1 MKNLILSF
9 LLFSASS
16 VFAQTNFNSW
26 HQFQSKPNGFIMK
39 YPVSWEVNEE
49 SFGDYLF
56 HNPYERLGV
65 FRIRV
70 DDRGDSAT
78 AEADLLKLKEENS
91 GSSLNT
97 LPDRKILM
105 FKTMSIQ
112 NGVTMESHQW
122 VICVD
127 TRLYHCSYTFDNA
140 LRNAP
145 NLVEEMKM
153 AYQSVESLNFTS
165 ND

>member
-1 MKNLILSF
+1 MKNLILSL
-9 LLFSASS
+9 LLFTASG
-16 VFAQTNFNSW
+16 VFAQSNFNTW

-49 SFGDYLF
+49 SIGDYLF
-56 HNPYERLGV
+56 KNPYERLGV

-70 DDRGDSAT
+70 DNRGDSAT
-78 AEADLLKLKEENS
+78 ADADLQKIREENS

-97 LPDRKILM
+97 MADRKILM
-105 FKTMSIQ
+105 FKSMSIQ
-112 NGVTMESHQW
+112 NGTTMESHQW
-122 VICVD
+122 VICVG
-127 TRLYHCSYTFDNA
+127 TRLYHCSYTFDSA
-140 LRNAP
+140 IRNAT
-145 NLVEEMKM
+145 NLVEEMKQ